1 MQPPISAYLAILLL
15 FPFSFVASAHEP
27 KEFTVILSEESAIP
41 SSIGTGVLV
50 ETDSL
55 FFINVDE
62 REGYSHRIQVDAD
75 GDGEFNGSD
84 DFSTG
89 WLHASC
95 DLDENGSKV
104 DPECMVASLVLL
116 GPQNGLLPGNI
127 SMMHQIRIDDETSQV
142 PFYANFG
149 PDEHVPLVTE
159 NTPEGGLEGNDGSN
173 DDSLVLLLVLSIIG
187 IFITAPKLLQSEQRD
202 DS

>member
-1 MQPPISAYLAILLL
+1 M
-15 FPFSFVASAHEP
+15 
-27 KEFTVILSEESAIP
+27 
-41 SSIGTGVLV
+41 LV

-62 REGYSHRIQVDAD
+62 REGYSHRIQIDAD
-75 GDGEFNGSD
+75 GDGEFNGDD

-89 WLHASC
+89 WLRASC
-95 DLDENGSKV
+95 DLDENGSKIES
-104 DPECMVASLVLL
+104 DCMVTSLVFL

-127 SMMHQIRIDDETSQV
+127 SMMHQIRIGDETSQE

-159 NTPEGGLEGNDGSN
+159 NTPQGGFEENDGGNDGA
-173 DDSLVLLLVLSIIG
+173 LVLLLVLSIIG
-187 IFITAPKLLQSEQRD
+187 IIITAPKLLHSEQRG

>member
-1 MQPPISAYLAILLL
+1 MQPRISAYFAIISL
-15 FPFSFVASAHEP
+15 FLFSFGASAHEP

-41 SSIGTGVLV
+41 PSIGEGVLV

-62 REGYSHRIQVDAD
+62 REGYSHRIQIDAD
-75 GDGEFNGSD
+75 GDGEYNGSD
-84 DFSTG
+84 DFSSA
-89 WLHASC
+89 WLQGSC

-104 DPECMVASLVLL
+104 EPDCMVTWLVFL
-116 GPQNGLLPGNI
+116 GPQSGLLPGNI
-127 SMMHQIRIDDETSQV
+127 SMMHQIRIDDETSHI

-149 PDEHVPLVTE
+149 SDEHVPLHPSLQGDI
-159 NTPEGGLEGNDGSN
+159 PEKDGSN
-173 DDSLVLLLVLSIIG
+173 VVLLRTLLVLSIFG
-187 IFITAPKLLQSEQRD
+187 IIITAPKFLQRGERD

>member
-1 MQPPISAYLAILLL
+1 MQHRKLAYLAFLSLLL
-15 FPFSFVASAHEP
+15 FSLGASAHEP
-27 KEFTVILSEESAIP
+27 KEFTVILSEESTIP
-41 SSIGTGVLV
+41 SIGTGVLV

-62 REGYSHRIQVDAD
+62 REGSSHRIQIDAD

-84 DFSTG
+84 DISTG
-89 WLHASC
+89 WLQSSC
-95 DLDENGSKV
+95 DLNENGSKE
-104 DPECMVASLVLL
+104 DPECMVTSLVFL

-127 SMMHQIRIDDETSQV
+127 SMMHQIRIDNETSQI

-149 PDEHVPLVTE
+149 LDEHDPPTSENASPWASTE
-159 NTPEGGLEGNDGSN
+159 KEGSN
-173 DDSLVLLLVLSIIG
+173 EDVLVLLLEFSLIG
-187 IFITAPKLLQSEQRD
+187 IMITAPKLLQPEEGD